1 MIKNKMKIITL
12 YRLISWV
19 VLILFFLMLISA
31 NIQAAQEYVASSS
44 YSKTAKNTQIVNL
57 PQNALSREAFL
68 FLSAFGFFNTVEK
81 AKINPSDILS
91 KEEALSVILNSVGK
105 QQDAFVRAEKLELKR
120 PSGQKLVK
128 AIQLSLSWIYSA
140 CI

>member
-1 MIKNKMKIITL
+1 M
-12 YRLISWV
+12 
-19 VLILFFLMLISA
+19 
-31 NIQAAQEYVASSS
+31 
-44 YSKTAKNTQIVNL
+44 
-57 PQNALSREAFL
+57 SREAFL

-128 AIQLSLSWIYSA
+128 PYNYLYLGYIQLAYDMKICPKKSIRMRYLKCSQVKKNMRR
-140 CI
+140 